1 MSQTYQ
7 TTGIVLKQKPF
18 AENDLLV
25 TILSPD
31 YGLINAVAPGAK
43 KYKSSLRGR
52 IQPLVVNDFLI
63 VHGTNLDRIIQAD
76 TKQSYPQ
83 LSQSLAKLTTSQYL
97 SEIAI
102 NLAFSE
108 QPQGDLYST
117 LNNHL
122 FILENLPKNT
132 YLYPYLCRSL
142 WDILIIIGIELEVN
156 YCTQTE
162 VKIIPN
168 LNLIHWSIY
177 ISFIHGGLVKDQDF
191 LAQNHNLGMR
201 VGALELLILQSLFS
215 DNIINQ
221 SLENL
226 TKKSNDQINIAWEK
240 IAILLNKYLEF
251 YLGKSLKSAEML
263 SMSLTIS

>member
-7 TTGIVLKQKPF
+7 TTGIILKQKPF

-25 TILSPD
+25 TVLSPD

-52 IQPLVVNDFLI
+52 IQPLVINDFLI
-63 VHGTNLDRIIQAD
+63 VGGANLHRIIQAD

-97 SEIAI
+97 AEITI
-102 NLAFSE
+102 NLALRD
-108 QPQGDLYST
+108 QPQRDLYKT
-117 LNNHL
+117 LNDHL
-122 FILENLPKNT
+122 FVIESLPKNT

-142 WDILIIIGIELEVN
+142 WDILTIIGIELEVN

-162 VKIIPN
+162 VKVIPN

-177 ISFIHGGLVKDQDF
+177 ISFVHGGLVKDPDF
-191 LAQNHNLGMR
+191 SAQNNSLGVR
-201 VGALELLILQSLFS
+201 GGALDLLILQSLS
-215 DNIINQ
+215 SQNIDNQLLVNVT
-221 SLENL
+221 E
-226 TKKSNDQINIAWEK
+226 KSTNQINIGWEK
-240 IAILLNKYLEF
+240 VAILLNKYLEF

-263 SMSLTIS
+263 SMSLAIS